1 MADQIYK
8 AIPTE
13 VGLTKIQ
20 QAMWTG
26 SKLQLVTLVYGD
38 GELDINTMHTRTE
51 LAHQLGNTPIDA
63 AVMDT
68 EEVVT
73 WITAVIG
80 AHLPNGVIRELGLI
94 DTEGDLCFIAN
105 TPEIDKV
112 EIADGTLIDIPIEF
126 GIKNSYSEYVEIPFD
141 PSGQWA
147 TRGWVENYYAHKS
160 LDNINAYGRQVIKDI
175 AYGPIVYYAYDTC
188 EFELPYDPSQEEI
201 IIDEAVWEER
211 PDVPP
216 DNPDHEVQNG

>member
-13 VGLTKIQ
+13 VGLIKIQ
-20 QAMWTG
+20 QAMWTQT
-26 SKLQLVTLVYGD
+26 KLQLVTLVYGD

-51 LAHQLGNTPIDA
+51 LVHQLGNTPIDA
-63 AVMDT
+63 AIMDPD
-68 EEVVT
+68 EVVT

-80 AHLPNGVIRELGLI
+80 AHLPNGVIREIGLV

-112 EIADGTLIDIPIEF
+112 EIADGTLIDVPIEF
-126 GIKNSYSEYVEIPFD
+126 GIKNTYAEYVEIPFD
-141 PSGQWA
+141 PSGQYA
-147 TRGWVENYYAHKS
+147 TREWVDNYFAHRS
-160 LDNINAYGRQVIKDI
+160 LDNLNAYGRHVIKEI
-175 AYGPIVYYAYDTC
+175 AYGPIVYYAYDTW
-188 EFELPYDPSQEEI
+188 EGELPFDPGEDEE

-211 PDVPP
+211 PNVDP
-216 DNPDHEVQNG
+216 DNPDHEVTNG